1 MAVKYYTYDKDF
13 PLENGGVIRGLKI
26 AYHTFGKRSARSP
39 VVWVCHAL
47 TANSDVADWWPCTVE
62 AGKFLDPAKHFVVC
76 ANILGSHYGT
86 TGPLDVDPATGE
98 PYYGSFPFITV
109 RDMVKAHQVLA
120 AALGIDHVKVM
131 IGSSIGG
138 FQAMEWAIMEPDFID
153 RLVLIATAAR
163 SQPWTIALN
172 ESQRMAIE
180 VDPTWE
186 QNDPDAGKG
195 GMRVSRSIGLLSY
208 RGIPAYN
215 ATQQE
220 NDNLYKLTGFRAA
233 TYQQYQGDKLCRRF
247 NAYSYYRLTQAFD
260 SHNVGRFRGGIEKAL
275 GKIKARTR
283 IIGIT
288 SDIILPV
295 AEQIF
300 LYRHIPDAEIFLID
314 SEFGHDG
321 FLVEHE
327 KLNEILKPFVD
338 SKIGQKGTGIG

>member
-1 MAVKYYTYDKDF
+1 VAVKYYTYDRDF
-13 PLENGGVIRGLKI
+13 PLENGGVIRGLTI
-26 AYHTFGKRSARSP
+26 AYHTYGKRSPRSP

-47 TANSDVADWWPCTVE
+47 TANSDVADWWPSTVE
-62 AGKFLDPAKHFVVC
+62 AGKFLDPAKHFIVC

-86 TGPLDVDPATGE
+86 TGPLDIDPATDR

-109 RDMVKAHQVLA
+109 RDMVKAHILLA
-120 AALGIDHVKVM
+120 EALGIDRIRVL

-138 FQAMEWAIMEPDFID
+138 FQAMEWAIMQPGLID

-163 SQPWTIALN
+163 SQPWAIALN

-186 QNDPDAGKG
+186 QNDPEAGKG

-247 NAYSYYRLTQAFD
+247 NAYSYYRLSQAFD

-275 GKIKARTR
+275 GRIAARTR
-283 IIGIT
+283 IVGIT

-300 LYRHIPDAEIFLID
+300 LYRHIPDAELFLID
-314 SEFGHDG
+314 SDFGHDG

-338 SKIGQKGTGIG
+338 SKVG

>member
-1 MAVKYYTYDKDF
+1 MAVKYYTYDGEF
-13 PLENGGVIRGLKI
+13 RLENGGMIKGLTI
-26 AYHTFGKRSARSP
+26 AYHTFGKRRSDRNQ

-62 AGKFLDPAKHFVVC
+62 KGKFLDPGKYFTVC
-76 ANILGSHYGT
+76 ANIVGSHYGT
-86 TGPLDVDPATGE
+86 TGPLDLNPETGK
-98 PYYGSFPFITV
+98 PYYDTFPFITV
-109 RDMVKAHQVLA
+109 RDMVRAHMLLA
-120 AALGIDHVKVM
+120 EALGITHVKAV

-138 FQAMEWAIMEPDFID
+138 FQAMEWAIMKPDFID
-153 RLVLIATAAR
+153 RLGLIATAAR

-180 VDPTWE
+180 VDPTYE
-186 QNDPDAGKG
+186 QNDPDAGKN

-208 RGIPAYN
+208 RGVSAYN
-215 ATQQE
+215 MTQQE

-233 TYQQYQGDKLCRRF
+233 TYQQYQGDKLGRRF

-275 GKIKARTR
+275 EKIKAKTR

-295 AEQIF
+295 SEQIF
-300 LYRHIPDAEIFLID
+300 LYRHIPDSELFLINSD
-314 SEFGHDG
+314 FGHDG

-327 KLNEILKPFVD
+327 KLNELLKPFVD
-338 SKIGQKGTGIG
+338 AKV

>member
-1 MAVKYYTYDKDF
+1 MAVKYYTHPGDF
-13 PLENGGVIRGLKI
+13 TLENGGVIRGLRI
-26 AYHTFGKRSARSP
+26 AYHTYGRRTPRTP

-62 AGKFLDPAKHFVVC
+62 AGKFLDPARHFVVC
-76 ANILGSHYGT
+76 ANIVGSHYGT
-86 TGPLDVDPATGE
+86 TGPLDIDPATGQ
-98 PYYGSFPFITV
+98 PYLGTFPFITV
-109 RDMVKAHQVLA
+109 RDMVNAHILLA
-120 AALGIDHVKVM
+120 EALGIDRVKALV
-131 IGSSIGG
+131 GSSIGG
-138 FQAMEWAIMEPDFID
+138 FQAMEWAIMQPRFME

-163 SQPWTIALN
+163 SQPWAIALN

-186 QNDPDAGKG
+186 QPDAEGGKG
-195 GMRVSRSIGLLSY
+195 GMRVARSIGLLSY

-233 TYQQYQGDKLCRRF
+233 TYQQYQGDKLARRF
-247 NAYSYYRLTQAFD
+247 NAFSYYRLTQAFD

-275 GKIKARTR
+275 GRIEARTR
-283 IIGIT
+283 IVGIT
-288 SDIILPV
+288 TDIILPV

-300 LYRHIPDAEIFLID
+300 LYRHIPDAELFLID

-327 KLNEILKPFVD
+327 KLNELLKPF
-338 SKIGQKGTGIG
+338 I

>member
-13 PLENGGVIRGLKI
+13 QLENGGVIRGLTI

-39 VVWVCHAL
+39 VIWVCHAL

-62 AGKFLDPAKHFVVC
+62 KGKFLDPGRYFTVC
-76 ANILGSHYGT
+76 ANIIGSHYGS
-86 TGPLDVDPATGE
+86 TGPLSIDPATGE
-98 PYYGSFPFITV
+98 PYCERFPFITM
-109 RDMVKAHQVLA
+109 RDMVRAHMLLA
-120 AALGIDHVKVM
+120 EALNISHVRAV

-138 FQAMEWAIMEPDFID
+138 FQAMEWAIMQPGFMDK
-153 RLVLIATAAR
+153 LVLIATAAR

-180 VDPTWE
+180 ADPTWE
-186 QNDPDAGKG
+186 QNDPEAGKG
-195 GMRVSRSIGLLSY
+195 GMRTARSIALLSY
-208 RGIPAYN
+208 RGNAAYN

-220 NDNLYKLTGFRAA
+220 NENPYKLTGFRAA

-247 NAYSYYRLTQAFD
+247 DAYAYYRLTQAFD

-275 GKIKARTR
+275 GKIRAKTR
-283 IIGIT
+283 VIGIT

-295 AEQIF
+295 GEQIF
-300 LYRHIPDAEIFLID
+300 LYRHIPEAELFLID

-327 KLNEILKPFVD
+327 KLNSLLKPFIDKV
-338 SKIGQKGTGIG
+338 